1 MGIFG
6 KITKGFIDTCLL
18 PIDITKDVIFLPDS
32 EKDIGSHTINK
43 LIKLKDRAEEIYDN
57 LDED

>member
-1 MGIFG
+1 MGIFK

-18 PIDITKDVIFLPDS
+18 PLDVTKDIVSLPDS
-32 EKDIGSHTINK
+32 EKKIGKHTINK
-43 LIKLKDRAEEIYDN
+43 LKKLKDRAEDIYDS